1 MDTFIR
7 GETIDLCVPDEDS
20 VKIWYKWFN
29 DLYTC
34 EFLDQ
39 GIYPNTYEKQLKYW
53 REMGPD
59 RMCFLVVPKFPED
72 KCKLPIMSPK
82 ISLQKPIGVCSLSGI
97 NMYQRR
103 CTFALVI
110 GNKIDHPD
118 RKIWSMEAKALITE
132 HAFDRLGV
140 RRVESGQALPLKHWQ
155 AKQII
160 FGYHM
165 EGIKREAFIKG
176 DEADDVMISGCILR
190 DYREL
195 KAFRGGSIW
204 PGKEVVRKLMDIIP
218 DPGTIENLGAFIRQE
233 KKINADYIR
242 DHENRLRVFRK
253 P

>member
-1 MDTFIR
+1 MMDTFIR

-59 RMCFLVVPKFPED
+59 RMCFLVVTKAND
-72 KCKLPIMSPK
+72 I
-82 ISLQKPIGVCSLSGI
+82 QKPIGVCSLSNI

-110 GNKIDHPD
+110 GNKIDYPD

-140 RRVESGQALPLKHWQ
+140 ERINSGQAMPLKHWQ

-160 FGYHM
+160 FGFHM
-165 EGIKREAFIKG
+165 EGIMRDAFRKG
-176 DEADDVMISGCILR
+176 LNVVDVMVSGCVLS
-190 DYREL
+190 DYLEL
-195 KAFRGGSIW
+195 KRFRGGSIW

-218 DPGTIENLGAFIRQE
+218 DPGTIENLDAIIRQE